1 MKPNKKITLSLR
13 QALTDSR
20 FILIFILSLLSGV
33 YQIFL
38 NMNIKIIY
46 MPLLNND
53 LFLVY
58 CVVVSTALSIAG
70 ALFWGYFADS
80 KGFYPALLVF
90 TVLDCVVKILG
101 SFARSEVTVMMLFI
115 GLGFVDKAMITIIGP
130 GLVKIFG
137 IQTAT

>member
-1 MKPNKKITLSLR
+1 
-13 QALTDSR
+13 
-20 FILIFILSLLSGV
+20 
-33 YQIFL
+33 
-38 NMNIKIIY
+38 

>member
-1 MKPNKKITLSLR
+1 M
-13 QALTDSR
+13 
-20 FILIFILSLLSGV
+20 LSGA

-58 CVVVSTALSIAG
+58 CLIVSTALSIAG
-70 ALFWGYFADS
+70 ALFWGYLADS
-80 KGFYPALLVF
+80 RGFYPTLVIL
-90 TVLDCVVKILG
+90 TVLDCAVKFFG
-101 SFARSEVTVMMLFI
+101 SFARSEATVMMLFV